1 MKGTMSSQIR
11 NLLYQCGVPNIDI
24 LVEETHKLYFL
35 LTFEGSNFAY
45 FMIPGDYATWY
56 DEHEVFYGSIY
67 GAHFFVP
74 ISGERECRIRFESEE
89 HKERRE
95 HRFKIKFNSWDNVEF
110 KRSDEN

>member
-1 MKGTMSSQIR
+1 MSSQIR

-74 ISGERECRIRFESEE
+74 ISRERMS
-89 HKERRE
+89 
-95 HRFKIKFNSWDNVEF
+95 N
-110 KRSDEN
+110 